1 MRRLLALGA
10 ALAALLVV
18 LVAPPASAGG
28 PTSVL
33 AVNYDRSRAAGA
45 LTGSAAYADLEKA
58 LDVYNPPTG
67 DERGPASFMDTR
79 LRLTW
84 LIHDVTPWR
93 VDAISIVGGDVWVET
108 AVSPADGTSLFESP
122 TVRHRAHDTGL
133 LLRTLTRLGVY
144 DGTTAG
150 ANQSAGAAVSGPV
163 GNPIGNP
170 IGNPDGNPDG
180 NPAATPNSLSAP
192 AASGLTW
199 WAGAA
204 GALLTLGLGT
214 ILGAVLAR
222 RTRPSTTAPE
232 RGEQAEP
239 AEPAGTRPGTRHPD
253 LVPTVGFTPD
263 ADPCERSRPAP

>member
-67 DERGPASFMDTR
+67 DARGPASFMDTR

-108 AVSPADGTSLFESP
+108 AVSPADGTSLFEAP

-150 ANQSAGAAVSGPV
+150 ANQSAGEAVSDPV
-163 GNPIGNP
+163 GNPV
-170 IGNPDGNPDG
+170 G

-192 AASGLTW
+192 AATGLTW

-222 RTRPSTTAPE
+222 RARPSTTAPE
-232 RGEQAEP
+232 RGEQAEQAEQ

-263 ADPCERSRPAP
+263 ADPRERSRPAP